1 MAYFAVEL
9 VFTADTE
16 ARVAVRAAHRE
27 YLAGLLEKGVLV
39 VSGPWTS
46 DTGALLIYR
55 TADEAELREV
65 IEHDPYSEAGDAV
78 VAQMRITEWNPVI
91 GAEKFA

>member
-9 VFTADTE
+9 VFTADSET
-16 ARVAVRAAHRE
+16 RQKVRPAHRE
-27 YLAGLLEKGVLV
+27 YLATLLEKGTLV

-55 TADEAELREV
+55 TTDEAEVREI
-65 IEHDPYSEAGDAV
+65 IEHDPYSEAGDAII
-78 VAQMRITEWNPVI
+78 AQMRITEWNPVM
-91 GAEKFA
+91 GLERLA